1 MLTPYQTRKDEEFD
15 FDWEIFSV
23 ENTIEKESEEGRML
37 IQNKCVSSQKIRM
50 KKEEGATVGV
60 LSSAILPYLS
70 QRAASLFLRRAV
82 GSVLQRIPKTVGKGH
97 KLLKM
102 SQLRNAGVFR
112 HLIDSPKQM
121 KQIQRCRWIW
131 QKHVRLKTQ
140 ECKWHKTTVHSLFFR
155 L

>member
-102 SQLRNAGVFR
+102 SQLQNAGVFR

-121 KQIQRCRWIW
+121 K
-131 QKHVRLKTQ
+131 
-140 ECKWHKTTVHSLFFR
+140 
-155 L
+155 